1 MSSQIAHSHLDSR
14 RNGTPLFYAGW
25 AGFAV
30 FGTLAY
36 MDGHADLS
44 YAVFHVAVAAAICI
58 WYFMTKGKAAPIAGA
73 ILGTLFF
80 LQMGFFLFVGD
91 IFSGE
96 NTPLKTTLGDSFGL
110 VAAVLI
116 LTGAVLGF
124 RRVPTS

>member
-1 MSSQIAHSHLDSR
+1 MSSQIAHSYLDSR

-30 FGTLAY
+30 FGTLAF
-36 MDGHADLS
+36 MGGHADLS
-44 YAVFHVAVAAAICI
+44 YVVFHVAVAAAICI
-58 WYFMTKGKAAPIAGA
+58 WYLVTKGKAAPIAGA

-80 LQMGFFLFVGD
+80 LQMGFFLFSD
-91 IFSGE
+91 IFSRE
-96 NTPLKTTLGDSFGL
+96 NTPLKTTLGDAFGL

-124 RRVPTS
+124 RRLPTS